1 VRIGGVSVLLDVAA
15 DAVVGPYDEPWY
27 FPWIELSS
35 VILKMTSN
43 FLR

>member
-15 DAVVGPYDEPWY
+15 DAVEGPYEEAWY

-35 VILKMTSN
+35 LILTMTSN